1 MFRNYCLIAVRNLF
15 KNKVHSFI
23 TITGLSLGMAGAA
36 LLLLNIQYELSVD
49 QFHTK
54 KDQIYKVFNQ
64 GTVDSRNVHFDFCA
78 APLGPVLLKE
88 YPEIKNMTRVAGT
101 SKLLSYADKRLQTG
115 GTLTDPGFLSMFS
128 FPLVKGNA
136 QKALQDAHAIVI
148 TEKLAR
154 KLFGAADPMN
164 KVIRADNADDYV
176 VTGVLKDLPDNTKF
190 EFEYLLPWADRS
202 DNWKHYYAAIF
213 VELHK
218 DVSAQ
223 SVNKKI
229 SGIISKYTENELRV
243 KPFLHA
249 LPQLN
254 LYTRFENRKPAGG
267 NIDNLRMLGI
277 LAGIILLIGC
287 INFMNLS
294 TARSEKRAREV
305 GVRKV
310 MGAVKAALVIQFI
323 IESIVLAAIAGIVA
337 FVLVQLIW
345 PVFSVLSKVR
355 MATIP
360 WQSPYFWLAS
370 VGFVLLT
377 GILAGSYPAFYLSSF
392 KPVKVLKG
400 VLKNGNALVTPRKI
414 LVITQFV
421 IAVFL
426 INYTI
431 IFQKQ
436 INHGQNRH
444 IGFVKENL
452 LFHPMTD
459 DLKKNYESVKNE
471 LLGSGTAVSLCAS
484 STPITRGGTGLSG
497 LQWDGTNGKSNL
509 NFGLI
514 NTSGHFVKTN
524 GLELVEGRDIDMT
537 FFPTDTAACL
547 INEAAV
553 KAMGL
558 KNPVGKIIKDED
570 YNWKIVGVVK
580 DFLIGGV
587 NNNMDPVLI
596 RGEKHVGYISIRLAG
611 HDPSRQTINRV
622 HQVLKKYN
630 PNFVTELQFADDDY
644 AAKFKQAKDVATLLN
659 SFALVAIVIACL
671 GLFGLATYMTEN
683 RTREIGIRKV
693 LGASVA
699 GVTALLAK
707 DFIKLVG
714 IAILIATPLA
724 WWAMHTW
731 LEKFEYRTNASWWV
745 LAAAGAIALL
755 IAFATVSVQS
765 IRAALANPADSLRTE

>member
-36 LLLLNIQYELSVD
+36 LLLLNIQYELSID

-54 KDQIYKVFNQ
+54 KDRIYKVFNQ
-64 GTVDSRNVHFDFCA
+64 STVDGRNVHFDMC
-78 APLGPVLLKE
+78 PVPMGPVLQKE
-88 YPEIKNMTRVAGT
+88 FPEIKNVTRVAGT
-101 SKLLSYADKRLQTG
+101 SKLLSYADKRLQAG
-115 GTLTDPGFLSMFS
+115 GTLTDPAFLTLFS

-136 QKALQDAHAIVI
+136 QTALRDAHGIVI
-148 TEKLAR
+148 TEQLAR
-154 KLFGAADPMN
+154 KLFGTADPMN
-164 KVIRADNADDYV
+164 KVIRADNADNFV
-176 VTGVLKDLPDNTKF
+176 VTGVLKNLPNNTKF
-190 EFEYLLPWADRS
+190 EFEYLLPWTDNGN
-202 DNWKHYYAAIF
+202 NWKHYYAGIF

-218 DVSAQ
+218 DVQIQ

-229 SGIISKYTENELRV
+229 SGIISKYTENELHGT
-243 KPFLHA
+243 FLHA

-254 LYTRFENRKPAGG
+254 LYTRFQNGKPAGG

-310 MGAVKAALVIQFI
+310 MGAVKTALVIQFI
-323 IESIVLAAIAGIVA
+323 IESIVLAAIAGIIA

-370 VGFVLLT
+370 IGFVVLT

-400 VLKNGNALVTPRKI
+400 VFQHGNALVTPRKV
-414 LVITQFV
+414 LVVIQFV

-436 INHGQNRH
+436 IDHGQNRH

-459 DLKKNYESVKNE
+459 DLRKHYELVKNE
-471 LLGSGTAVSLCAS
+471 LINTGTTISLCAS
-484 STPITRGGTGLSG
+484 STPVTRGGTSVSG
-497 LQWDGTNGKSNL
+497 LEWDGTNGRSNV
-509 NFGLI
+509 NFVLI
-514 NTSGHFVKTN
+514 NTTGNFVKTN
-524 GLELVEGRDIDMT
+524 GLAMAEGRDIDIAI
-537 FFPTDTAACL
+537 FPTDTAACL

-558 KNPVGKIIKDED
+558 KNPVGKIIKDDD
-570 YNWKIVGVVK
+570 YNWKIVGVLK

-587 NNNMDPVLI
+587 NNNMAPVLI
-596 RGEKHVGYISIRLAG
+596 RGDKHVGYISIRLAG
-611 HDPSRQTINRV
+611 HDPSRQTITRV
-622 HQVLKKYN
+622 QQVLKKYN

-644 AAKFKQAKDVATLLN
+644 AAKFKQAKDTATLLN

-724 WWAMHTW
+724 WWAMHSW
-731 LEKFEYRTNASWWV
+731 LEQFDYRTSASWWV
-745 LAAAGAIALL
+745 LVAAGAIALL
-755 IAFATVSVQS
+755 IAIATVSVQS